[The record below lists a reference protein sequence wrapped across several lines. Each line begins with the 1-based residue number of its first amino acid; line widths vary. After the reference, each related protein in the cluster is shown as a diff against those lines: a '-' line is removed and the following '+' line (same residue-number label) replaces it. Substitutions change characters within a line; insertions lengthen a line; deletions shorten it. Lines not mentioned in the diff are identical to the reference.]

1 MFKKGDLILIA
12 AIVVIIAAAFLITE
26 TLKSG
31 DSSVNKT
38 AEISQSSKIIKTI
51 DLKKVTKA
59 EDIVIAGKYR
69 NVVRV
74 EQGRI
79 RFIESN
85 CPDQI
90 CVKTGW
96 LLSSGDIAVCLPNQA
111 TIKIVGKADNIDVVS
126 Y

>member
-1 MFKKGDLILIA
+1 MLKKGDLILIA
-12 AIVVIIAAAFLITE
+12 AIVVVIAAAFLISGV
-26 TLKSG
+26 LKSS

-38 AEISQSSKIIKTI
+38 VEISQSSKIIKTI
-51 DLKKVTKA
+51 DLKNVSKS
-59 EDIVIAGKYR
+59 EDIVIPGKYQ

-79 RFIESN
+79 CFIESN
-85 CPDQI
+85 CPDQV

-96 LLSSGDIAVCLPNQA
+96 LQNSGDIAVCLPNQA